1 VNNTVNRSVI
11 RGLRW
16 VAASRL
22 LAQAMTWAITLL
34 VIRLLSPTDYGL
46 AALAGVFANFLLLLN
61 ELGLTATLIRWQI
74 RDQETLSYMFGALL
88 CVGISFMLGLVLL
101 APVFGIITKE
111 PRVVPFIRLSSLQ
124 FLTMAF
130 AVIPQARL
138 SIDLRFKELSATD
151 FAASIIATGSTLL
164 LAVCGAGA
172 WSLVGGVVVL
182 SITRALL
189 LNFFCF
195 SIMVPRFRISKLRHL
210 ARFSGLSVLEKTL
223 WYWYMQIDSF
233 VVGRSLGVAD
243 LGVYG
248 VGRQVA
254 SIPLERAMGII
265 NSITL
270 PTFSRLQDDIAQV
283 RRGYLKLLRLG
294 AAYAFPVFW
303 GLALVS
309 EPLIKL
315 MVGNKWLGSVIVIQ
329 LLCVAM
335 PLRMLNSL
343 TGNAVIAIN
352 RQDVNIKSLLLAIV
366 VMPTCVIAGSH
377 WGVSGVAS
385 AWAIGFPLVYAF
397 NAALVKQ
404 ALGISIGE
412 LFGTLWP
419 AALAAAAMTLATL
432 LLNKI
437 YLDSLSPL
445 LRLAITV
452 PFGAAVFLLTL
463 TAISVRAAREMLQ
476 FARDFLSRRT

>member
-1 VNNTVNRSVI
+1 MNNTVNRSVI

-22 LAQAMTWAITLL
+22 LAQVMTWAITLF

-74 RDQETLSYMFGALL
+74 RDKETLSYVFGALL
-88 CVGISFMLGLVLL
+88 SVGLLFMLGLVLL

-111 PRVVPFIRLSSLQ
+111 PRVVPFIRLTSVQ

-138 SIDLRFKELSATD
+138 SIDLKFKELSVAD
-151 FAASIIATGSTLL
+151 FAASLIATASTLL
-164 LAVCGAGA
+164 LAFSGAGA
-172 WSLVGGVVVL
+172 WSLVGGVVIL
-182 SITRALL
+182 SVSRALL

-195 SIMVPRFRISKLRHL
+195 SIMLPRFRISKLRHL

-270 PTFSRLQDDIAQV
+270 PTFSRLQDDISQV

-315 MVGNKWLGSVIVIQ
+315 IIGSRWLGSVIVVQ

-352 RQDVNIKSLLLAIV
+352 RQDVNIKSLVLAIV
-366 VMPTCVIAGSH
+366 VMPTCVIVGAH
-377 WGVSGVAS
+377 WGVTGVAS

-397 NAALVKQ
+397 NAVLVKQ
-404 ALGISIGE
+404 ALGISLAE
-412 LFGTLWP
+412 LFGNLWQP
-419 AALAAAAMTLATL
+419 AFAGAAMTLVTV

-437 YLDSLSPL
+437 YLDSLPAL
-445 LRLAITV
+445 LRLLITV
-452 PFGAAVFLLTL
+452 PLGASVFLGTLAAV
-463 TAISVRAAREMLQ
+463 APQAAREMLQ
-476 FARDFLSRRT
+476 FARDFISRRT